1 MKNHSHER
9 RSDHHRACFVA
20 KLSSSINAVSFSS
33 ACTTKR
39 FPLSRCASTIQ
50 IVRAV
55 GTHVPSREVCHNGR
69 EYWDGTE
76 TLKSWGEKSL
86 QSLVTL
92 LRLAASEHQI
102 SFNELGRSG
111 VGSGKGTLTKRRNK

>member
-1 MKNHSHER
+1 L
-9 RSDHHRACFVA
+9 A
-20 KLSSSINAVSFSS
+20 KISPTCETNSPPGANRGFEFQ
-33 ACTTKR
+33 KR
-39 FPLSRCASTIQ
+39 GQQFIRVHNETLPSRCASAIQ

>member
-1 MKNHSHER
+1 MRVFLRFESGG
-9 RSDHHRACFVA
+9 S
-20 KLSSSINAVSFSS
+20 VSWSS
-33 ACTTKR
+33 ARTTKR
-39 FPLSRCASTIQ
+39 FPSRCASTIQ

-92 LRLAASEHQI
+92 LRLAASSQGANFVI
-102 SFNELGRSG
+102 DLDAPVLGVETER
-111 VGSGKGTLTKRRNK
+111 

>member
-1 MKNHSHER
+1 VYRPLQFHER
-9 RSDHHRACFVA
+9 SQLFIGADDET
-20 KLSSSINAVSFSS
+20 LS
-33 ACTTKR
+33 
-39 FPLSRCASTIQ
+39 SRCASAIQ